1 MRKRQLERALS
12 QLSHS
17 PSPNLAFEAYDLDP
31 KAATEL
37 LFLAEEKYHDI
48 SGQSIIDLGCG
59 SGILAI
65 GAALLGSK
73 ESLGIDIN
81 KESIR
86 TARENAADHGVH
98 LDLIIGDVAAIKG
111 NFDTS
116 VMNPPFGTR
125 TRGADVIFLEKA
137 IELSKVAY
145 SLHKRTNGSRE
156 FLSIAIRNMGARV
169 DAIFELTISI
179 PRTYKFHREKS
190 YQVAVDLYRITS

>member
-1 MRKRQLERALS
+1 MRKRQLEKTLS

-17 PSPNLAFEAYDLDP
+17 PSPKIAFEAYDLDP
-31 KAATEL
+31 IAATEL

-48 SGQSIIDLGCG
+48 AGRSIIDLGCG

-73 ESLGIDIN
+73 EPLGIDIDRD
-81 KESIR
+81 SIW
-86 TARENAADHGVH
+86 TARENAARQGVH
-98 LDLIIGDVAAIKG
+98 LNLVVGDIGSVIG
-111 NFDTS
+111 TFDTS

-137 IELSKVAY
+137 IELAKVTY
-145 SLHKRTNGSRE
+145 SLHKRSSESRE
-156 FLSIAIRNMGARV
+156 FLLRTISNMGARV

-179 PRTYKFHREKS
+179 PKTYKFHRQKG
-190 YQVAVDLYRITS
+190 YQVAVDLYRITK